1 MSISSSSHLTPD
13 DVARHSFGT
22 VRRGFDPN
30 EVRAYLESL
39 AVSLRGVAERERQL
53 LDELADAEY
62 RASHPVLDEPT
73 LTAALGAE
81 TARVLHSAHEVA
93 EEMVAKAEA
102 QANLLL
108 TEGREE
114 IEQAR
119 AHQEARLAERSEA
132 IDVAAAELQERI
144 EQQSIAAMEKARSE
158 ADALLEQS
166 RETCRAM
173 LEEAQGLRARVLA
186 DLSKR
191 RRVLHVQIEQLR
203 AGREQLAE
211 TINGVRRS
219 VDTIASEL
227 FAAEDNARLAAEAA
241 GREALDRVDPTTPE
255 ELAAQLLADERES
268 AAVAEAGLAMPTE
281 TGADPEAGAPTGSES
296 ATEPP
301 TETATEA
308 PTEAPTGAQT
318 GTDPGTEAQTVVE
331 GAIGAPS
338 GAVGVY
344 DQRSDPGSADGP
356 DGVQIIGA
364 VVAGLATK
372 EPARPEE
379 GLPTPEEAPGPEEV
393 DALFAK
399 LRAARSTEGTPEPV
413 PESVPGADAVT
424 PDPTPPAARSTTP
437 PAQKSAAKASPKPN
451 PKPNPKSGPPKAV
464 ADGGTGEGSE
474 GSEIVAD
481 DGPPEERSPQA
492 IRRDELIDPI
502 VTTLSRRLKRT
513 LQDSQNELLDRLR
526 SNGSRWSVGLLPDET
541 EHVDSFSTAA
551 VPALEQSA
559 AAGVSFA
566 GLRGATGPKSDV
578 LLGIAHDLA
587 QAVVGPLRRRL
598 AGGDGLDG
606 ADESMVAEHVGS
618 AFREWKGERI
628 ERLAGD
634 HVVAAFSA
642 GTIAAAEGGSSA
654 RLEWVAVSDSGDT
667 PCPDCEDNGL
677 AGPQAP
683 GEDFPTGH
691 LHPPAHP
698 GCRCLLV
705 LSAT

>member
-22 VRRGFDPN
+22 VRRGFDPD

-39 AVSLRGVAERERQL
+39 AVSLRSVAERERQL
-53 LDELADAEY
+53 LDELTDAEY
-62 RASHPVLDEPT
+62 RASHPVLDEAT

-93 EEMVAKAEA
+93 AEMLAKSEAEA
-102 QANLLL
+102 NRLL

-114 IEQAR
+114 VQQTR
-119 AHQEARLAERSEA
+119 AQTEARLGERSEA
-132 IDVAAAELQERI
+132 IEAAAAELQERI
-144 EQQSIAAMEKARSE
+144 ELQSAATMEKARRE
-158 ADALLEQS
+158 ADAMLELA
-166 RETCRAM
+166 REKCRSM
-173 LEEAQGLRARVLA
+173 VEEAQGLRARVLA

-191 RRVLHVQIEQLR
+191 RKVLHVQIEQLR

-211 TINGVRRS
+211 TVHDVRRS

-241 GREALDRVDPTTPE
+241 GREALDRVDSSTPE

-268 AAVAEAGLAMPTE
+268 AASMEAGADLLAGSEAIEDAGPPATDSG
-281 TGADPEAGAPTGSES
+281 TGADTGGEG
-296 ATEPP
+296 
-301 TETATEA
+301 ATEA
-308 PTEAPTGAQT
+308 SAGGTG
-318 GTDPGTEAQTVVE
+318 
-331 GAIGAPS
+331 I
-338 GAVGVY
+338 Y
-344 DQRSDPGSADGP
+344 DQQGESRATDGS

-364 VVAGLATK
+364 VVAGQGLAT
-372 EPARPEE
+372 EEQAGPDDPQPPPDEAR
-379 GLPTPEEAPGPEEV
+379 GPEEV

-399 LRAARSTEGTPEPV
+399 LRAARQGEGAAEPVPEPV
-413 PESVPGADAVT
+413 PESVPDVDAVAST
-424 PDPTPPAARSTTP
+424 PSPAATKT
-437 PAQKSAAKASPKPN
+437 ASKPGS
-451 PKPNPKSGPPKAV
+451 KTNPKSSPKAGSKSTTKSEPPE
-464 ADGGTGEGSE
+464 AAEPHAGEGPE
-474 GSEIVAD
+474 VVDQEE

-502 VTTLSRRLKRT
+502 VTMLSRRLKRT
-513 LQDSQNELLDRLR
+513 LQDSQNELLDSLR
-526 SNGSRWSVGLLPDET
+526 SNGSRWSLDLLPEEI

-551 VPALEQSA
+551 IPALEQSA

-566 GLRGATGPKSDV
+566 GLRGAPGPKSDE
-578 LLGIAHDLA
+578 LLGIAHELA
-587 QAVVGPLRRRL
+587 LAVVGPLRRRL
-598 AGGDGLDG
+598 ADGDGLDG
-606 ADESMVAEHVGS
+606 ADESVVAEHVGS

-642 GTIAAAEGGSSA
+642 GTIAAAASGSPTS
-654 RLEWVAVSDSGDT
+654 LEWVAVSDSGDA

-677 AGPQAP
+677 TGSLAP
-683 GEDFPTGH
+683 GEEFPTGH
-691 LHPPAHP
+691 VHPPAHP

-705 LSAT
+705 PSAT

>member
-39 AVSLRGVAERERQL
+39 AVSLRGVADRERQL

-62 RASHPVLDEPT
+62 RAGHPVLDEGT

-93 EEMVAKAEA
+93 AEMLAKSEAEA
-102 QANLLL
+102 NRLL

-114 IEQAR
+114 IQQTR
-119 AHQEARLAERSEA
+119 AHTEARLAEKSDA
-132 IDVAAAELQERI
+132 IETAAAELQDRI
-144 EQQSIAAMEKARSE
+144 EQQSAATMEKASHE
-158 ADALLEQS
+158 ADTMLELA
-166 RETCRAM
+166 REKCRSM
-173 LEEAQGLRARVLA
+173 VEEAQGLRARVLA

-191 RRVLHVQIEQLR
+191 RKVLHVQIEQLR

-211 TINGVRRS
+211 TVQDVRRS
-219 VDTIASEL
+219 VDTIASDL

-241 GREALDRVDPTTPE
+241 GREALDRVDTATPE
-255 ELAAQLLADERES
+255 ELAAQLLSDEHEAAAEAA
-268 AAVAEAGLAMPTE
+268 AAVQVGAEMPTE
-281 TGADPEAGAPTGSES
+281 VRTDTKTDAPIETQAPTGEQTDTGP
-296 ATEPP
+296 ATESD
-301 TETATEA
+301 
-308 PTEAPTGAQT
+308 GA
-318 GTDPGTEAQTVVE
+318 VE
-331 GAIGAPS
+331 GATAAPS
-338 GAVGVY
+338 GPKAPY
-344 DQRSDPGSADGP
+344 DRLGGQVPSDGT

-364 VVAGLATK
+364 VVAGQGLAA
-372 EPARPEE
+372 EDPAGPEQ
-379 GLPTPEEAPGPEEV
+379 GHPPADEAPGPEEV

-399 LRAARSTEGTPEPV
+399 LRAARQNEGPEPV
-413 PESVPGADAVT
+413 PESVPDADTAS
-424 PDPTPPAARSTTP
+424 PASAPAA
-437 PAQKSAAKASPKPN
+437 AAGSGPEPS
-451 PKPNPKSGPPKAV
+451 PKSGPTSSPKSGPTSSPKSGPKSSPKSPPKGA
-464 ADGGTGEGSE
+464 AERNAGEGPESVD
-474 GSEIVAD
+474 GADD

-492 IRRDELIDPI
+492 VRRDELIDPI

-513 LQDSQNELLDRLR
+513 LQDNQNELLDKLR
-526 SNGSRWSVGLLPDET
+526 SNGSRWSIDLLPDET
-541 EHVDSFSTAA
+541 EHVDGFSTAA

-566 GLRGATGPKSDV
+566 GQRGVTGPKSDV

-587 QAVVGPLRRRL
+587 EAVVGPLRRRL
-598 AGGDGLDG
+598 AGGDGLES
-606 ADESMVAEHVGS
+606 ADESVVAEHVGS

-642 GTIAAAEGGSSA
+642 GTIAAAEGASSA
-654 RLEWVAVSDSGDT
+654 QLEWLAASDSEDT

-677 AGPQAP
+677 TGSLAP
-683 GEDFPTGH
+683 GEEFPTGH
-691 LHPPAHP
+691 RHPPAHP

>member
-39 AVSLRGVAERERQL
+39 AVSLRVVAERERQL

-132 IDVAAAELQERI
+132 IDVATAELQERI

-437 PAQKSAAKASPKPN
+437 PAQKSAAKASP
-451 PKPNPKSGPPKAV
+451 
-464 ADGGTGEGSE
+464 
-474 GSEIVAD
+474 
-481 DGPPEERSPQA
+481 
-492 IRRDELIDPI
+492 
-502 VTTLSRRLKRT
+502 
-513 LQDSQNELLDRLR
+513 
-526 SNGSRWSVGLLPDET
+526 
-541 EHVDSFSTAA
+541 
-551 VPALEQSA
+551 
-559 AAGVSFA
+559 
-566 GLRGATGPKSDV
+566 
-578 LLGIAHDLA
+578 
-587 QAVVGPLRRRL
+587 
-598 AGGDGLDG
+598 
-606 ADESMVAEHVGS
+606 
-618 AFREWKGERI
+618 
-628 ERLAGD
+628 
-634 HVVAAFSA
+634 
-642 GTIAAAEGGSSA
+642 
-654 RLEWVAVSDSGDT
+654 
-667 PCPDCEDNGL
+667 
-677 AGPQAP
+677 
-683 GEDFPTGH
+683 
-691 LHPPAHP
+691 
-698 GCRCLLV
+698 
-705 LSAT
+705 